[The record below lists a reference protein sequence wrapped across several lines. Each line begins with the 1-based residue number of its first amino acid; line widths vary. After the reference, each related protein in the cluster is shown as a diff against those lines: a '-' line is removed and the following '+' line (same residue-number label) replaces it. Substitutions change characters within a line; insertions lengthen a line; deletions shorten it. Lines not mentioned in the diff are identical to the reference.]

1 MPLSPGTRLGPY
13 PVTAKVGQ
21 SGTGEVSQAP
31 DTKLDRDVAL
41 TVLPEALTSDP
52 DRLAGFEWE
61 ARVLAL
67 LNHPNIGPST
77 GWTKPHLRQAQA
89 RG

>member
-13 PVTAKVGQ
+13 PVTAKIGQ

-41 TVLPEALTSDP
+41 
-52 DRLAGFEWE
+52 
-61 ARVLAL
+61 
-67 LNHPNIGPST
+67 
-77 GWTKPHLRQAQA
+77 
-89 RG
+89 